1 MLFQL
6 ICTHLAEVWGIK
18 MKQLSGFLLFSLLLA
33 GAFQDRSA
41 TANEITVDLS
51 DPIVKI
57 TAGFDGTELLIFG
70 VAPGEGDVVVV
81 VRGPIKDEIVR
92 KKEQVAGVWVNR
104 REIVL
109 ENVPSVY
116 MMASN
121 RPLDEFL
128 PGGIAYIH
136 QIGVE
141 NIQMKPSKEYADVE
155 DWEEFRHAVIRNKE
169 NQNLYKWKPGAL
181 VFQGNRLFRTK
192 INFPANLTV
201 GTFGIDTY
209 LIKKG
214 EMVAFETTL
223 LNVRKF
229 GLEAEVYNFAHRHS
243 FAYGVLAILVA
254 GLAGWLANAA
264 FRKA

>member
-1 MLFQL
+1 MKFLIRLFVFSAV
-6 ICTHLAEVWGIK
+6 LALVTPG
-18 MKQLSGFLLFSLLLA
+18 
-33 GAFQDRSA
+33 RSVQA
-41 TANEITVDLS
+41 SAITVDLS

-57 TAGFDGTELLIFG
+57 TAGFSGTDLLIFG
-70 VAPGEGDVVVV
+70 VAPGDGDVVVV
-81 VRGPIKDEIVR
+81 VRGPIREEVVR
-92 KKEQVAGVWVNR
+92 KKEQVMGVWVNR
-104 REIVL
+104 RQMVL
-109 ENVPSVY
+109 ENVPSLY

-121 RPLDEFL
+121 RDLDEFL
-128 PGGIAYIH
+128 PGGIAYTH

-141 NIQMKPSKEYADVE
+141 NIRMKPTKEYAHVK
-155 DWEEFRHAVIRNKE
+155 DWETFRHALIRNKE
-169 NQNLYKWKPGAL
+169 NQGLYKWKSGNL

-192 INFPANLTV
+192 IHFPANLTV

-209 LIKKG
+209 LIEKG

-229 GLEAEVYNFAHRHS
+229 GIEAEVYNFAHRHS

-254 GLAGWLANAA
+254 GLAGWMANAA

>member
-1 MLFQL
+1 
-6 ICTHLAEVWGIK
+6 
-18 MKQLSGFLLFSLLLA
+18 MKHFTPFLPLVVALLLVA
-33 GAFQDRSA
+33 HPRVAVAS
-41 TANEITVDLS
+41 EITVDLS

-57 TAGFDGTELLIFG
+57 TAGFSGTDLLIFG

-81 VRGPIKDEIVR
+81 VRGPIKQEVVR

-104 REIVL
+104 RQLVL

-121 RPLDEFL
+121 RALDEFL
-128 PGGIAYIH
+128 PGGIAHIH

-141 NIQMKPSKEYADVE
+141 NIHMKPSKEYADVE
-155 DWEEFRHAVIRNKE
+155 DWEEFRHALIRNKE
-169 NQNLYKWKPGAL
+169 KQNLYKWKPGNL

-192 INFPANLTV
+192 IHFPANLTV

-209 LIKKG
+209 LINKG